1 MDTILSIM
9 VLAIVALLLG
19 AVALWRRGVRRQ
31 AVLMT
36 ILALIAAGNVAIWL
50 TPNEQGR
57 ALVDDQRIGQSGESR
72 MSR

>member
-50 TPNEQGR
+50 APNEQGR
-57 ALVDDQRIGQSGESR
+57 ALVDGQP
-72 MSR
+72 

>member
-50 TPNEQGR
+50 APNEQGR
-57 ALVDDQRIGQSGESR
+57 SLVDGQP
-72 MSR
+72 